1 MSLCAVP
8 NCSNISPNNGKRG
21 VRFGYITGLA
31 ARWARFKWQ
40 CTKHISA
47 TWLSLDEKYLTWPTN
62 TSVTLSGS
70 FSSATLWALSQS
82 WLWTYLK
89 HDLIGYISLTS
100 KRERLIWK
108 GVQCSLINFKRCAKN
123 YSWETSARLLFTNY
137 NKNWLGF
144 FLWQKLQPIRTSVT
158 DMVNQWKCKEKYR
171 WPVQARENASV
182 KVDVGFGA
190 SPFFLL
196 HNHCINIIYK

>member
-1 MSLCAVP
+1 MSLCAAP
-8 NCSNISPNNGKRG
+8 NYSNRSPNNGKRG

-31 ARWARFKWQ
+31 ARWVRFKWQ
-40 CTKHISA
+40 CTKRISA

-108 GVQCSLINFKRCAKN
+108 GVQCSLINFKKVREKLQLRDFGTIAFHQLQQKLAGIFFCDKN
-123 YSWETSARLLFTNY
+123 YSQSE
-137 NKNWLGF
+137 
-144 FLWQKLQPIRTSVT
+144 
-158 DMVNQWKCKEKYR
+158 
-171 WPVQARENASV
+171 QA
-182 KVDVGFGA
+182 
-190 SPFFLL
+190 
-196 HNHCINIIYK
+196 

>member
-31 ARWARFKWQ
+31 ASLGKIQMA
-40 CTKHISA
+40 
-47 TWLSLDEKYLTWPTN
+47 WLSLDEKYLTWPTN

-89 HDLIGYISLTS
+89 PDWIGHISLTS

-108 GVQCSLINFKRCAKN
+108 GVQRSLINFKRCAKN
-123 YSWETSARLLFTNY
+123 YTWETSARFLFTNY
-137 NKNWLGF
+137 NKNWVGF
-144 FLWQKLQPIRTSVT
+144 FLWQKLQPNRTSVT
-158 DMVNQWKCKEKYR
+158 DMMNQWNAKKNTGDRSKR
-171 WPVQARENASV
+171 GKTPVSKSMLILARV
-182 KVDVGFGA
+182 
-190 SPFFLL
+190 PFFFL

>member
-1 MSLCAVP
+1 MSLCAAP
-8 NCSNISPNNGKRG
+8 NYSNRSPNNGKRG

-89 HDLIGYISLTS
+89 HDWIGHISLTS

-123 YSWETSARLLFTNY
+123 YSWETSARLLFTSY

-144 FLWQKLQPIRTSVT
+144 FFVT
-158 DMVNQWKCKEKYR
+158 KITANQNKRNRHGEPMKMQRKIQVTGPSAGKRQCQSRCWF
-171 WPVQARENASV
+171 WRES
-182 KVDVGFGA
+182 
-190 SPFFLL
+190 FFSFTQSL
-196 HNHCINIIYK
+196 Y